1 MFRYGLQSIKR
12 HSHSHQAGHKTARCS
27 VVVAIVCATTNRPT
41 CGPCIISW
49 PNGYT
54 SKCNNRNAG
63 RSVLK
68 CSLTPRRKYGS
79 TFILNFERTSH
90 GQMNARIHIH
100 TTHEYRLKRGSFV
113 WLCVC
118 LYVRVFIHSA
128 DRLQYTF
135 YKRFTTSSRR
145 VGMRVQTVLM
155 DAQRIWNDDYQCSRF
170 YPKSTGPGILY
181 WQRMYMARGWTDRG
195 AMQWAHTDF
204 MRIQLLPCDAPYG

>member
-1 MFRYGLQSIKR
+1 MRASTVEGVVYLSIYILYGNVFRYGLQSIKR

-90 GQMNARIHIH
+90 GQMNARIHTH
-100 TTHEYRLKRGSFV
+100 TQHTNTDWNEAHLCD
-113 WLCVC
+113 CVC
-118 LYVRVFIHSA
+118 VCMSEYLFIPRTAYNTHFTNDSQRPVVESA
-128 DRLQYTF
+128 CVC
-135 YKRFTTSSRR
+135 K
-145 VGMRVQTVLM
+145 
-155 DAQRIWNDDYQCSRF
+155 
-170 YPKSTGPGILY
+170 
-181 WQRMYMARGWTDRG
+181 
-195 AMQWAHTDF
+195 
-204 MRIQLLPCDAPYG
+204 PY